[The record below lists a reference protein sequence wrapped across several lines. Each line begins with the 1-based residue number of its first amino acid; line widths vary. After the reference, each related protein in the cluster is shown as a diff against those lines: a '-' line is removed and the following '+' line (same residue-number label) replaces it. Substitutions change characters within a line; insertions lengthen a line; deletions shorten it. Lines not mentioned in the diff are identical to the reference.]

1 MKAALKKES
10 EIKKEEIHEIKH
22 EKDDIEDTDEHQS
35 GSENE
40 SGDSTDDENDELQ
53 IINGKTVEKKSKKKK
68 SKLTPEELKKKLEL
82 EEVSYVKKFVCKL
95 RHAGRQTG
103 VYTCRTITVMF
114 YNIFLSFLQEIFHCY
129 FLGSYCFTPFIS
141 KYFFTYISLISF
153 HKV

>member
-82 EEVSYVKKFVCKL
+82 EEVSYLKKSLYVTSDMLDDKL
-95 RHAGRQTG
+95 
-103 VYTCRTITVMF
+103 
-114 YNIFLSFLQEIFHCY
+114 E
-129 FLGSYCFTPFIS
+129 FTPVKIDLV
-141 KYFFTYISLISF
+141 I
-153 HKV
+153 VP

>member
-82 EEVSYVKKFVCKL
+82 EEVSYLKKSLYVTSDMLADK
-95 RHAGRQTG
+95 
-103 VYTCRTITVMF
+103 M
-114 YNIFLSFLQEIFHCY
+114 E
-129 FLGSYCFTPFIS
+129 FTPVEQHI
-141 KYFFTYISLISF
+141 YFFLARDLSLLFFRQLLF
-153 HKV
+153 HTIYL